1 MHSLLHSLSVSV
13 HIRVQCPEQTFCLC
27 CSVFSLHTGQCTQS
41 LTIFHSFFTL
51 SQPSLCTHTC
61 NLCRSSFRN
70 GSLTIVFSFHG
81 YLFIYLLMKR
91 WPNLYVKSH
100 WPSFPWVCLRFACS
114 TFTKAY
120 KWKKISFLDDGSLMT
135 KKGCSPIQCVI
146 RKLHLLQAT

>member
-1 MHSLLHSLSVSV
+1 MAVGRSNGERTTPNLTLTGSTLQKQRREGLSMHSLLHSLSVSV

-100 WPSFPWVCLRFACS
+100 
-114 TFTKAY
+114 
-120 KWKKISFLDDGSLMT
+120 
-135 KKGCSPIQCVI
+135 
-146 RKLHLLQAT
+146 